1 MKKHIA
7 LLTLMAAVLYG
18 AAAYTRPSEPA
29 GDFVPGSV
37 IPVIKDSLP
46 EHSHIPF
53 SGLLKFDNEYSPRPT
68 VKPLEVVPPTST
80 PYTPR
85 ELSEIY
91 PSH

>member
-1 MKKHIA
+1 MKKQIA
-7 LLTLMAAVLYG
+7 LLTLLAALIYG
-18 AAAYTRPSEPA
+18 AAAYTRQNEPA
-29 GDFVPGSV
+29 GEFVHEAI
-37 IPVIKDSLP
+37 IPTIKDSLP
-46 EHSHIPF
+46 ERQHIPF
-53 SGLLKFDNEYSPRPT
+53 SGLLKLDNEYSPRPT